1 MFGHPTKYELTEYAE
16 ALADGKPMPARIAG
30 HVTSCASCKA
40 EAEALSE
47 SFTFLASAPML
58 ECAPGSAEQILMA
71 ASRVRQTQRA
81 KGRFFRR
88 AFVVA
93 KGLACA
99 AGIVLVAAWVFTTS
113 LDEPASPIPAASSP
127 APSRIAAQPGPSAE
141 ELQRKASEIESL
153 ASAVNAQSAAPVS
166 PWERQHRQMVMAL
179 QADRTAAFAAL
190 QRNPGCDRASRLVTA
205 NLEREAQ
212 VLRTLYVEQGR

>member
-16 ALADGKPMPARIAG
+16 ALADGTPMPARIAG
-30 HVTSCASCKA
+30 HVASCASCKA
-40 EAEALSE
+40 EAEALRA

-58 ECAPGSAEQILMA
+58 ECAPGSADQILMA
-71 ASRVRQTQRA
+71 ASRLGQTQRA

-88 AFVVA
+88 AFLAA

-99 AGIVLVAAWVFTTS
+99 AGILLVAAGVFTAA
-113 LDEPASPIPAASSP
+113 LDDPAPPIPAAQPSASSRLA
-127 APSRIAAQPGPSAE
+127 APPGPSAE
-141 ELQRKASEIESL
+141 ELQRKATEIKSL
-153 ASAVNAQSAAPVS
+153 TSAVNAQSAAPAS
-166 PWERQHRQMVMAL
+166 PWERQHREMVMAL
-179 QADRTAAFAAL
+179 HADRTAALAAL

-212 VLRTLYVEQGR
+212 ALRTLYVEQGR